1 METEKKKNALDLIAL
16 NVGDEAQRMLCD
28 ALILFLFSQKTLF
41 SLHPL
46 NSITYNSEFTLEA
59 LRFDLHFQIC
69 VFVFPATKQYQD

>member
-1 METEKKKNALDLIAL
+1 
-16 NVGDEAQRMLCD
+16 MLCD

-41 SLHPL
+41 SLHLL
-46 NSITYNSEFTLEA
+46 NSIIYNIEFTLEA